1 MSKICQNNL
10 LFKTEQKNFIK
21 INKDKKDLLT
31 NINKPKINLK
41 GRNKTDEDFNLI
53 KNNKINKIKLLMFL
67 ILIKI
72 IKLQIKI

>member
-10 LFKTEQKNFIK
+10 LFKTEPKNFIK

-53 KNNKINKIKLLMFL
+53 KNNKINKIKLLMLL

>member
-53 KNNKINKIKLLMFL
+53 KNNKINKIKLLMLL